1 MWVDNRLVRVHLYNL
16 LTICKTSRR
25 KREEMGSIAKK
36 GEDDDYLY
44 HKCYEHGRMSTLS
57 VKIKKE
63 CGGWEDCIE
72 K

>member
-1 MWVDNRLVRVHLYNL
+1 
-16 LTICKTSRR
+16 
-25 KREEMGSIAKK
+25 MGSIAKK